1 MFWRFGF
8 NSSTLD
14 TLLDKED
21 VTLDEVL
28 EEEDLLQEAKSM
40 NPKLVEF
47 LSKPEHIKALL
58 TYITATDLEEN
69 KRFKYPFLAS
79 EIIAC
84 EIQPIIDAIV
94 LEHKDLLVEF
104 WAYLDCPAY
113 PRRRASDASENN
125 EQQDVGLDS
134 LQASYFCKT
143 IGVLLSKYPIEMMT
157 FIQSEADN
165 LEKILSHLQTS
176 AIMDLL
182 LTLVRMEE
190 LPEGKG
196 VVKWLSDH
204 GLLENLV
211 DRLDPYLDS
220 EEHSIAQQCI
230 CEIIRMSQT
239 SLPESPSIGI
249 NELIINLKSESTMQK
264 LAKFM
269 LDPDAPN
276 ATSTL
281 INGVSIIIDIIRHN
295 NSDLENDPAVS
306 ALYDYQST
314 AVRAGGSVS
323 LADMLRVMGDHVPEF
338 THLLL
343 KPRSVNGPIRTT
355 LGELEPLGF
364 ERLKICEL
372 FAELLHCSNM
382 SNLNNFSMTPEEEA
396 ELEDKQPEGQ
406 SEEEEKKKEEKAE
419 EKVEKAT
426 KSDAESEL
434 SVGDYLKSKF
444 VDKKAMPICVDL
456 FFAFPWNN
464 FLHYVIYDM
473 LHQVFNGR
481 MDVGLNRNLAISI
494 LKDGQLT
501 DKIVIA
507 QKSNDEECAK
517 PKGMR
522 AGYMG
527 HLTFISDEI
536 MKLFEGY
543 PETIVLVVKDDIDM
557 EGWNAYCNNEL
568 KETKDRDQL
577 PLGGLRPNDELDVPQ
592 SDEEDDEDAL
602 EGAAASQYS
611 RFLAQRG
618 EEGNFDEDDE
628 DDNDHWITGRDDFN
642 REYNYN
648 SGSFSVN
655 DKNEIH
661 VNQDSP
667 EDGEE
672 DDDEYD
678 SNDEEENDNSI
689 TPDWTRNFSK
699 FSQPTSLRRIPSHT
713 ANDDDDEDYDDG
725 DDFDHLAD
733 AEELERRAALRRA
746 SYKIALDKEQQNHK
760 DNNNDDDDDDDF
772 GDFESADG
780 EKNNQ
785 QWDILSNNMENLDV
799 NDKKAASPPPVQDD
813 HLVRAIK
820 TKEEEYLKQKKDY
833 QHDDD
838 EEQEGEI

>member
-396 ELEDKQPEGQ
+396 ELEDKQPEEQ

>member
-8 NSSTLD
+8 NNSTLD

-21 VTLDEVL
+21 VTLEEVM

-47 LSKPEHIKALL
+47 LSKIENIKALL
-58 TYITATDLEEN
+58 NYITATDLDET

-84 EIQPIIDAIV
+84 EIQQIIDAIV
-94 LEHKDLLVEF
+94 IDHKEELLVQF
-104 WAYLDCPAY
+104 WTYLDRPAH
-113 PRRRASDASENN
+113 PKRRASDASIPKEK
-125 EQQDVGLDS
+125 QQDKEQKEEEEEKEEDKEEGLDS

-143 IGVLLSKYPIEMMT
+143 IGVLLSKYPIEMMA
-157 FIQSEADN
+157 FIQSDANN
-165 LEKILSHLQTS
+165 LTKILGHLQTS

-239 SLPESPSIGI
+239 SLPESPSIGM
-249 NELIINLKSESTMQK
+249 NDLILDLKSEPTMQK
-264 LAKFM
+264 LAKYM

-295 NSDLENDPAVS
+295 NSDLENDPNVPG
-306 ALYDYQST
+306 LYEYQQQQQQQQQ
-314 AVRAGGSVS
+314 RLHGSVS
-323 LADMLRVMGDHVPEF
+323 LADMLKVMGDHVAEF

-355 LGELEPLGF
+355 IGELEPLGF

-382 SNLNNFSMTPEEEA
+382 SNLNHFNLTEEE
-396 ELEDKQPEGQ
+396 G
-406 SEEEEKKKEEKAE
+406 EEEKKESAE
-419 EKVEKAT
+419 NNN
-426 KSDAESEL
+426 EL

-444 VDKKAMPICVDL
+444 VDNRAMPICVDL
-456 FFAFPWNN
+456 FFGFPWNN

-481 MDVGLNRNLAISI
+481 MDVGLNRSLAISI

-543 PETIVLVVKDDIDM
+543 PETIVLLIKDDIDM
-557 EGWNAYCNNEL
+557 EGWNAYCNGEL

-577 PLGGLRPNDELDVPQ
+577 PLGGLRPNDEMDVPQ

-602 EGAAASQYS
+602 EGVAATQYS
-611 RFLAQRG
+611 RYLAQRG
-618 EEGNFDEDDE
+618 EEGNFDEDNEDE
-628 DDNDHWITGRDDFN
+628 SDHWITGRDDFN
-642 REYNYN
+642 RGDYSYT
-648 SGSFSVN
+648 SGNFN
-655 DKNEIH
+655 DKNEIN
-661 VNQDSP
+661 VNHDD
-667 EDGEE
+667 DGE
-672 DDDEYD
+672 DDDDYG
-678 SNDEEENDNSI
+678 SNDEEDNDNSV
-689 TPDWTRNFSK
+689 TPDWTRTFSK

-713 ANDDDDEDYDDG
+713 VDDDDEDYE
-725 DDFDHLAD
+725 DFDHLAD
-733 AEELERRAALRRA
+733 PEELERRAAFRRA
-746 SYKIALDKEQQNHK
+746 SYKVMTEGTK
-760 DNNNDDDDDDDF
+760 NNDEEQDEEEEEEDDDDF
-772 GDFESADG
+772 GDFESATGGGADKEEESLTNG
-780 EKNNQ
+780 MNALNVNNK
-785 QWDILSNNMENLDV
+785 S
-799 NDKKAASPPPVQDD
+799 SPPMSPPQDD
-813 HLVRAIK
+813 HNLVRAIK
-820 TKEEEYLKQKKDY
+820 TKEEEEYLKQKKDY
-833 QHDDD
+833 QHD
-838 EEQEGEI
+838 EEQEGEV

>member
-8 NSSTLD
+8 NNSTLD

-21 VTLDEVL
+21 VTLEEVM
-28 EEEDLLQEAKSM
+28 EEEDLLQEAKSL

-47 LSKPEHIKALL
+47 LSKPEHIKCLL
-58 TYITATDLEEN
+58 NYITATDLDET

-84 EIQPIIDAIV
+84 EIQQIIDAIV
-94 LEHKDLLVEF
+94 IEHKEELLVHF
-104 WAYLDCPAY
+104 WSYLNRPAY
-113 PRRRASDASENN
+113 PKRRASDTSE
-125 EQQDVGLDS
+125 EKKEEIGLDS

-157 FIQSEADN
+157 FIQADAEN
-165 LEKILSHLQTS
+165 LSKILSHLQTS

-204 GLLENLV
+204 GLLENLIE
-211 DRLDPYLDS
+211 RLDPYLDS

-249 NELIINLKSESTMQK
+249 NELIIDLKSEKTMQK
-264 LAKFM
+264 LAKYM

-295 NSDLENDPAVS
+295 NSDLENDPA
-306 ALYDYQST
+306 AAGLYEYQQQQQQQQSIN
-314 AVRAGGSVS
+314 RMNGSVS
-323 LADMLRVMGDHVPEF
+323 LADMLKVMGDHVAEF
-338 THLLL
+338 TNLLL

-355 LGELEPLGF
+355 LGNLEPLGF

-382 SNLNNFSMTPEEEA
+382 SNLNNFVLTAEEES
-396 ELEDKQPEGQ
+396 ELAAANG
-406 SEEEEKKKEEKAE
+406 EEKK
-419 EKVEKAT
+419 EKVEKEAT
-426 KSDAESEL
+426 EL
-434 SVGDYLKSKF
+434 SVGDYLKSRF
-444 VDKKAMPICVDL
+444 VNNRAMPICVDL
-456 FFAFPWNN
+456 FFTFPWNN

-481 MDVGLNRNLAISI
+481 MDIGLNRSLAISI
-494 LKDGQLT
+494 LKDGKLT
-501 DKIVIA
+501 DKIVLA
-507 QKSNDEECAK
+507 QKTNDEECAK

-543 PETIVLVVKDDIDM
+543 PETIVNVIKQDIDM
-557 EGWNAYCNNEL
+557 NGWNAYCNNEL

-577 PLGGLRPNDELDVPQ
+577 PLGGLRPNDEIDAPQ
-592 SDEEDDEDAL
+592 SDEEDDDDAL
-602 EGAAASQYS
+602 EGVAASQYS
-611 RFLAQRG
+611 RFMAQRG
-618 EEGNFDEDDE
+618 EESNFDDDDE
-628 DDNDHWITGRDDFN
+628 DENDHWITGRDDFN
-642 REYNYN
+642 RDYNFN
-648 SGSFSVN
+648 GGGFTMANKN
-655 DKNEIH
+655 DGQEGH
-661 VNQDSP
+661 DE
-667 EDGEE
+667 EDEE
-672 DDDEYD
+672 DDYG
-678 SNDEEENDNSI
+678 SNDEEENDNNV

-699 FSQPTSLRRIPSHT
+699 FTQPSSLRRIPSHS
-713 ANDDDDEDYDDG
+713 ANDDDDEDYDGEDY
-725 DDFDHLAD
+725 DHLAD
-733 AEELERRAALRRA
+733 AEELERRANLRG
-746 SYKIALDKEQQNHK
+746 YKVENSKK
-760 DNNNDDDDDDDF
+760 DIDHDEDDDF
-772 GDFESADG
+772 GDFESAN
-780 EKNNQ
+780 EEQKQ
-785 QWDILSNNMENLDV
+785 QDWDVLSSDMKSLNV
-799 NDKKAASPPPVQDD
+799 NKPSASSPPQQTHDD
-813 HLVRAIK
+813 GHLVRAVK
-820 TKEEEYLKQKKDY
+820 TKEEEEYLKQKKDY
-833 QHDDD
+833 QHDTD

>member
-21 VTLDEVL
+21 VTLEEVL

-47 LSKPEHIKALL
+47 LSKTEHVKALL
-58 TYITATDLEEN
+58 NYIVATDLEES

-94 LEHKDLLVEF
+94 IDHKDDLLIQF
-104 WAYLDCPAY
+104 WSYLDRPAQ
-113 PRRRASDASENN
+113 PRRRANTESTKQ
-125 EQQDVGLDS
+125 EQQQQQQQQQQQEQFTGLDS

-143 IGVLLSKYPIEMMT
+143 IGVLLSKYPIEMMA
-157 FIQSEADN
+157 FIQSDPSN
-165 LEKILSHLQTS
+165 LDKILSHLQTS
-176 AIMDLL
+176 AVMDLL

-196 VVKWLSDH
+196 VVKWLSSH
-204 GLLENLV
+204 GLLENLI
-211 DRLDPYLDS
+211 DRLDPYLDN

-230 CEIIRMSQT
+230 CEIVRMSQT
-239 SLPESPSIGI
+239 SLPESPSIGL
-249 NELIINLKSESTMQK
+249 NELIIQLKSESTIQK
-264 LAKFM
+264 LAKYM
-269 LDPDAPN
+269 LDSNAPN

-281 INGVSIIIDIIRHN
+281 INGVGIIIDIIRHN
-295 NSDLENDPAVS
+295 NSDLENDPAVA
-306 ALYDYQST
+306 ALYEYQQQQQQQQQQQPFQ
-314 AVRAGGSVS
+314 RAGVS
-323 LADMLRVMGDHVPEF
+323 LAEMLKVMGDHVSDF

-343 KPRSVNGPIRTT
+343 KPRSVRGPIHTT
-355 LGELEPLGF
+355 IGEMEPLGF

-382 SNLNNFSMTPEEEA
+382 SNLNHFNVADDDGEQSPE
-396 ELEDKQPEGQ
+396 
-406 SEEEEKKKEEKAE
+406 KESK
-419 EKVEKAT
+419 T
-426 KSDAESEL
+426 TEL

-444 VDKKAMPICVDL
+444 VENRALPICVDL

-501 DKIVIA
+501 DKIVVA
-507 QKSNDEECAK
+507 QKANDEECAK
-517 PKGMR
+517 PKGIR

-543 PETIVLVVKDDIDM
+543 PETIVLEIKDDIDM
-557 EGWNAYCNNEL
+557 EGWNAYCNHEL
-568 KETKDRDQL
+568 KDTKDRDQL
-577 PLGGLRPNDELDVPQ
+577 PLGGLRPNDDIDVPP
-592 SDEEDDEDAL
+592 SDEEDDEDVL
-602 EGAAASQYS
+602 EGTAAIQYS

-618 EEGNFDEDDE
+618 QEGQFDEDEDE
-628 DDNDHWITGRDDFN
+628 DADHWITGRDDFN
-642 REYNYN
+642 RDYSYT
-648 SGSFSVN
+648 SN
-655 DKNEIH
+655 DYTKNEIH
-661 VNQDSP
+661 INQNLA
-667 EDGEE
+667 EEE
-672 DDDEYD
+672 DDEYN
-678 SNDEEENDNSI
+678 SNDEEENDGSI

-699 FSQPTSLRRIPSHT
+699 FSESASLRRIPSH
-713 ANDDDDEDYDDG
+713 NEEDYDDG

-733 AEELERRAALRRA
+733 AEEIERRAALRRA
-746 SYKIALDKEQQNHK
+746 GYKME
-760 DNNNDDDDDDDF
+760 DDEEEEDDF
-772 GDFESADG
+772 GDFESAADHA
-780 EKNNQ
+780 EQ
-785 QWDILSNNMENLDV
+785 LDTLPSQMENLDV
-799 NDKKAASPPPVQDD
+799 NKKQSAPSIVQDD
-813 HLVRAIK
+813 HLVRAVK
-820 TKEEEYLKQKKDY
+820 TKEEEYLKQKKEY
-833 QHDDD
+833 QHDAD
-838 EEQEGEI
+838 EQEGEI

>member
-8 NSSTLD
+8 NNSALD
-14 TLLDKED
+14 SLLDKED
-21 VTLDEVL
+21 ITLEEVL
-28 EEEDLLQEAKSM
+28 EEEDVLQEAKSM
-40 NPKLVEF
+40 NPKLVNF
-47 LSKPEHIKALL
+47 LSKLEHIKALL
-58 TYITATDLEEN
+58 NYITANDLEEN
-69 KRFKYPFLAS
+69 QRFKYPFLAS

-94 LEHKDLLVEF
+94 IEHKQDLLVPF
-104 WAYLDCPAY
+104 WSYLDRPATV
-113 PRRRASDASENN
+113 N
-125 EQQDVGLDS
+125 GLDS

-143 IGVLLSKYPIEMMT
+143 IGILLSKYPIEVMA
-157 FIQSEADN
+157 FIQSDPEN
-165 LEKILSHLQTS
+165 LNKILSHLQTS

-196 VVKWLSDH
+196 VVKWLSEH
-204 GLLENLV
+204 GLLVNLIN
-211 DRLDPYLDS
+211 RLDPSLDT

-239 SLPESPSIGI
+239 SLPESQSIGI
-249 NELIINLKSESTMQK
+249 NDLIMELKSESTMQK

-269 LDPDAPN
+269 LDPEAPH

-281 INGVSIIIDIIRHN
+281 INGVSIIIDLIRHN
-295 NSDLENDPAVS
+295 NSDLENDPAVAA
-306 ALYDYQST
+306 ALYDYQLT
-314 AVRAGGSVS
+314 ATPRQNNAVS
-323 LADMLRVMGDHVPEF
+323 LGEMLKVMAEHVPDF

-343 KPRSVNGPIRTT
+343 KPRSVEGPIQTT

-382 SNLNNFSMTPEEEA
+382 SNLNEVHYEQYNA
-396 ELEDKQPEGQ
+396 ADNN
-406 SEEEEKKKEEKAE
+406 
-419 EKVEKAT
+419 
-426 KSDAESEL
+426 L

-444 VDKKAMPICVDL
+444 VENRAMPVCIDL

-481 MDVGLNRNLAISI
+481 MDIGLNRHLAISI

-536 MKLFEGY
+536 IKLFEGY
-543 PETIVLVVKDDIDM
+543 PETIVQVIKDDIDM
-557 EGWNAYCNNEL
+557 EGWNGYCQNEL
-568 KETKDRDQL
+568 KDTKERDQL
-577 PLGGLRPNDELDVPQ
+577 PLGGLRPNNEDDDDDLPHSE
-592 SDEEDDEDAL
+592 DEEDEEDEEEEDEEEEDDDDEVVMNGL
-602 EGAAASQYS
+602 IENNVTAASQYS

-618 EEGNFDEDDE
+618 EDGEFDEDEDE
-628 DDNDHWITGRDDFN
+628 EETNHWIAGRDDFTAAN
-642 REYNYN
+642 KGN
-648 SGSFSVN
+648 S
-655 DKNEIH
+655 IH
-661 VNQDSP
+661 VNLNP
-667 EDGEE
+667 YEEEEYNCNEDEE
-672 DDDEYD
+672 DAHF
-678 SNDEEENDNSI
+678 

-699 FSQPTSLRRIPSHT
+699 FSQPSSLRRIPSH
-713 ANDDDDEDYDDG
+713 NNEQPKDEDD

-733 AEELERRAALRRA
+733 AEELERRASLR
-746 SYKIALDKEQQNHK
+746 YKIATT
-760 DNNNDDDDDDDF
+760 NDDGQATTITKQPNHEKEEQEEKEEEEEDDF
-772 GDFESADG
+772 GDFESATEDDF
-780 EKNNQ
+780 NSQQQQ
-785 QWDILSNNMENLDV
+785 QWNLLTENLEQLDI
-799 NDKKAASPPPVQDD
+799 NNKSPPPTTTTNDV
-813 HLVRAIK
+813 VRAIK
-820 TKEEEYLKQKKDY
+820 TKEEDGLKEY
-833 QHDDD
+833 QHD